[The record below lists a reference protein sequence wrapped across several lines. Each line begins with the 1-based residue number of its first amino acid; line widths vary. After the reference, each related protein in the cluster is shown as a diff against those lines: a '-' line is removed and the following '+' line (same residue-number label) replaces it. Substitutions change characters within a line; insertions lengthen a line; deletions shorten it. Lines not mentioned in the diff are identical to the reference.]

1 MKHLNTFL
9 FTMATLAATMAGTLT
24 WFLLYLRG

>member
-9 FTMATLAATMAGTLT
+9 FTMITLATILATGFA
-24 WFLLYLRG
+24 WALLYLRG